1 MPPLISSTTGIGD
14 EKFNLTVKPY
24 ELPKQSKSGVTIN
37 IASFTKTDSSLPSG
51 SSRVWTIFSDFNR
64 VSIFYIDKIFINC
77 YRTNSSGAIQT
88 ISTISATLS
97 NAGGSN
103 WTGLSGWVT
112 TAQPTNL
119 TTTAINFQSNPSSYT
134 CFFEGPIL
142 YNSTSI
148 RLEATAYATIAL
160 NDIIYW
166 TCLIYWRA

>member
-1 MPPLISSTTGIGD
+1 MRPGITSTAKLGEND
-14 EKFNLTVKPY
+14 FDLTVKPY
-24 ELPKQSKSGVTIN
+24 DIPKQSKSGVTIN
-37 IASFTKTDSSLPSG
+37 IASFTKTDSTLPAG

-97 NAGGSN
+97 NSGGSN

-119 TTTAINFQSNPSSYT
+119 TTNAINFQSNPSNYN
-134 CFFEGPIL
+134 CYFEGPIL